1 MGEQGRL
8 VKPMF
13 SICRLG
19 KNYPFFRASGKNAF
33 SGRITSSDDQY
44 DEFYDKLWPE
54 SDR

>member
-8 VKPMF
+8 VKLKF
-13 SICRLG
+13 RFCRLG
-19 KNYPFFRASGKNAF
+19 NIIHFFRASGNNYDF

-44 DEFYDKLWPE
+44 DKLWPE